1 MALCYIGLGANLN
14 NPISQVETALEE
26 LAKLRQS
33 KLVASSQIYIS
44 KPMGPADQPDYVNAV
59 ALIETEL
66 TPHQVFD
73 YTCEIELNHGR
84 VRNGEHWGPRTL
96 DLDILLYD
104 QQEVQDPT
112 LTIPH
117 YGLKEREFVI
127 YPLLDITP
135 NLILPC
141 GTSVK
146 SLTKQV
152 PLNGM
157 APLQPVTE

>member
-14 NPISQVETALEE
+14 DPIAQVKTALQE

-33 KLVASSQIYIS
+33 KLVASSKIYIS

-104 QQEVQDPT
+104 QLEIQDQT
-112 LTIPH
+112 LTVPH

-127 YPLLDITP
+127 YPLLDISP
-135 NLILPC
+135 ALVLPC
-141 GTSVK
+141 GTKVQ
-146 SLTKQV
+146 SLTEKV
-152 PLNGM
+152 ALNGM
-157 APLQPVTE
+157 LPL

>member
-14 NPISQVETALEE
+14 DPVSQVKTALQE

-33 KLVASSQIYIS
+33 KLVASSKIYIS

-104 QQEVQDPT
+104 QLEIQDQT
-112 LTIPH
+112 LTVPH

-127 YPLLDITP
+127 YPLLDISP
-135 NLILPC
+135 ALVLPC
-141 GTSVK
+141 GTKVQ
-146 SLTKQV
+146 SLTEKV
-152 PLNGM
+152 ALNGM
-157 APLQPVTE
+157 LPL

>member
-14 NPISQVETALEE
+14 DPIAQVKTALQE
-26 LAKLRQS
+26 LAKLDKT
-33 KLVASSQIYIS
+33 KLVASSKIYTS

-59 ALIETEL
+59 ALLDTEL
-66 TPHQVFD
+66 TPHQLFD

-84 VRNGEHWGPRTL
+84 VRNGEHWGPRIL
-96 DLDILLYD
+96 DLDVLLYD
-104 QQEVQDPT
+104 QLQISEET

-135 NLILPC
+135 ELVLPC
-141 GTSVK
+141 GTKVQ
-146 SLTKQV
+146 SLTEKV
-152 PLNGM
+152 TLNGM
-157 APLQPVTE
+157 LPL

>member
-14 NPISQVETALEE
+14 DPIGQVKTALEE
-26 LAKLRQS
+26 LAKLDHCR
-33 KLVASSQIYIS
+33 LVASSKIYIS

-59 ALIETEL
+59 ALLDTSL
-66 TPHQVFD
+66 SPHQVFD
-73 YTCEIELNHGR
+73 HTCTIELNHGR

-104 QQEVQDPT
+104 QQEIKDDT
-112 LTIPH
+112 LTVPH

-135 NLILPC
+135 DLILPC
-141 GTSVK
+141 GTEVQ
-146 SLTKQV
+146 SLTKSV

-157 APLQPVTE
+157 IPL